1 MILLRQD
8 DIHRTRGMFL
18 NLPHISDTSGDYM
31 SCYLLG
37 LICSHYFIL
46 SRYIDEIGLSDFLAY
61 LQHLKVPL
69 IVVIQSCLDSSKSL
83 QSAFGFLSL
92 AAPFGIS
99 YLCDC
104 NVLLGSDARPPGAC
118 RSDCISTL
126 QKLGIG

>member
-31 SCYLLG
+31 SCCLLG

-61 LQHLKVPL
+61 LQHLKVLL
-69 IVVIQSCLDSSKSL
+69 ISQCSDSILS
-83 QSAFGFLSL
+83 GFVQEPAVDVWFLISRCTIRHILSL
-92 AAPFGIS
+92 R
-99 YLCDC
+99 L
-104 NVLLGSDARPPGAC
+104 
-118 RSDCISTL
+118 
-126 QKLGIG
+126 